1 MHPQA
6 QPMSHSQGPGQ
17 AMKGGAKEVFEGF
30 QQDSGWF
37 FSLSDKKN
45 VLTKVRIDRSNGRI
59 DIVGGIDSKVS
70 KRVFRIDEIH

>member
-1 MHPQA
+1 
-6 QPMSHSQGPGQ
+6 MSISQGPGQ
-17 AMKGGAKEVFEGF
+17 VVKGGAAKEVFEGF

-45 VLTKVRIDRSNGRI
+45 VLTKVRIDRLNGRI